1 MMFERFTKDARAVV
15 LGAVG
20 HAERLE
26 AEAVEE
32 QHLLLALL
40 DREASRASFALT
52 SLGLAGRRESV
63 QRALAEARRR
73 GGLSRADTDALSGLG
88 IDVSAIVSRVEEAH
102 GEGALE
108 AAHGNTK
115 GNGRGDGHDSGRGK
129 GWWSGFVGGRRPF
142 ARGAKDVLTE
152 SLRMALAQQD
162 RHIGDEHLLLALA
175 ARPGVPSEVL
185 ADHGVTYVALRR
197 VLYGG
202 GEAKAG

>member
-1 MMFERFTKDARAVV
+1 MFERFTKDARAVV

-32 QHLLLALL
+32 QHMLLALL

-52 SLGLAGRRESV
+52 SLGLAGRKESV

-115 GNGRGDGHDSGRGK
+115 GNGKGDGNDSGRGK

-202 GEAKAG
+202 GQAKAG

>member
-1 MMFERFTKDARAVV
+1 MFERFTKDARAVV

-32 QHLLLALL
+32 QHMLLALL

-108 AAHGNTK
+108 AAHGSTK
-115 GNGRGDGHDSGRGK
+115 GNGKGDGNDSGRGK

-162 RHIGDEHLLLALA
+162 RYIGDEHLLLALA

-202 GEAKAG
+202 GQAKAG

>member
-1 MMFERFTKDARAVV
+1 MFERFTKDARAVV

-32 QHLLLALL
+32 QHMLLALL

-115 GNGRGDGHDSGRGK
+115 GHGKGDGNDSGRGK
-129 GWWSGFVGGRRPF
+129 GWWSGLVGGRRPF

-202 GEAKAG
+202 GQAKAG

>member
-1 MMFERFTKDARAVV
+1 MFERFTKDARAVV

-20 HAERLE
+20 HAERLD
-26 AEAVEE
+26 AETVEE

-52 SLGLAGRRESV
+52 SLGLGGRRESV

-73 GGLSRADTDALSGLG
+73 GGLSRADTDALSGMG

-108 AAHGNTK
+108 AAHGNVK
-115 GNGRGDGHDSGRGK
+115 GVGKGDGNDSGRGK
-129 GWWSGFVGGRRPF
+129 GWWAGFVGQRRPF

-152 SLRMALAQQD
+152 SLRMALAEQD

-175 ARPGVPSEVL
+175 ARRGVPSEVL